1 MVAAKWRAGTIT
13 AMGANRKIFHVRSS
27 VVLAIAIVIALAAA
41 ACGDG
46 STTSDSGSG
55 SSPTS
60 HRTLAVPADYATITK
75 AVDAAKPGDLV
86 LISPGIYKEEVK
98 VETDD
103 VVIRGTDRNSVIID
117 GEFQR
122 ENGIQVFSNGV
133 AVENLTVRNNTGNG
147 VFFTGDYGKGV
158 TLTGYRASY
167 VTAYDNGVYGIY
179 AFNATKGVLDHDYG
193 SGHPDSAF
201 YVGQCNPCDALLSHD
216 TGEANMLG
224 YSGTNS
230 TGVTIVESTFS
241 NNRAGVVPNS
251 LYSEKLHP
259 NDGTTVAGNVV
270 ENNNNGAAPNSET
283 FAVAFGN
290 GIILAG
296 ASNAVVSHNLVRGNV
311 NGGISITDLPETE
324 NPDTKKNA
332 SFKPQDNTVKDN
344 TLSGNTYDLVYV
356 TVNYASK
363 PFGNCFEGNTFATSF
378 PDHIE
383 EQMPCKKGVDT
394 DLGDLSGILAKI
406 TPAPPDTDY
415 KTVPA
420 PPAQPSMPNA
430 STAKAVPARPE
441 NLTTTVDIDT
451 IKVPTA

>member
-1 MVAAKWRAGTIT
+1 MRAHPNLGP
-13 AMGANRKIFHVRSS
+13 GRSS
-27 VVLAIAIVIALAAA
+27 VAVMAILVALAAVG
-41 ACGDG
+41 CGND
-46 STTSDSGSG
+46 SSSSSDSTS
-55 SSPTS
+55 TS
-60 HRTLAVPADYATITK
+60 HRTLAVPSAYATISK

-86 LISPGIYKEEVK
+86 LISPGVYKEEVK

-103 VVIRGTDRNSVIID
+103 IVIRGTDRNSVIID

-122 ENGIQVFSNGV
+122 ENGIEVFSNGV

-179 AFNATKGVLDHDYG
+179 AFNATKGVFDHDYG

-230 TGVTIVESTFS
+230 TGVTIAESTFD
-241 NNRAGVVPNS
+241 NNRAGIVPNS

-259 NDGTTVAGNVV
+259 NSGTTVAGNVV
-270 ENNNNGAAPNSET
+270 ENNNNGAAPGSDT
-283 FAVAFGN
+283 FAVAYGN

-296 ASNAVVSHNLVRGNV
+296 ASNAMVTHNLVKGHI
-311 NGGISITDLPETE
+311 NGGIAITDLPETE
-324 NPDTKKNA
+324 NPDTKKKE
-332 SFKPQDNTVKDN
+332 SFKPENNTIKDN
-344 TLSGNTYDLVYV
+344 TLSGNTYDLAYV

-363 PFGNCFEGNTFATSF
+363 PFGNCFEGNTFTLSF
-378 PDHIE
+378 PANIE
-383 EQMPCKKGVDT
+383 TVMPCQKGLDT

-406 TPAPPDTDY
+406 TPAPPSADY

-420 PPAQPSMPNA
+420 PPAQPNMPNA
-430 STAKAVPARPE
+430 ATAKVVPARPE
-441 NLTTTVDIDT
+441 NLTTTVDLST

>member
-1 MVAAKWRAGTIT
+1 MRTDSTSPRFRSGTVVVLL
-13 AMGANRKIFHVRSS
+13 AV
-27 VVLAIAIVIALAAA
+27 VVLAAV
-41 ACGDG
+41 ACGDD
-46 STTSDSGSG
+46 SSGSG
-55 SSPTS
+55 STTTTGTS
-60 HRTLAVPADYATITK
+60 HRTLTVPGDYSTISK

-86 LISPGIYKEEVK
+86 LISPGVYKEEVK
-98 VETDD
+98 VETEDI
-103 VVIRGTDRNSVIID
+103 VIRGTDRNSVIID
-117 GEFQR
+117 GEFTR

-133 AVENLTVRNNTGNG
+133 AVENLTVRNHTGNG

-167 VTAYDNGVYGIY
+167 VTAYDNGDYGIY
-179 AFNATKGVLDHDYG
+179 AFNATKGVFDHDYG
-193 SGHPDSAF
+193 SGSPDSAF
-201 YVGQCNPCDALLSHD
+201 YVGQCNPCDALLSND
-216 TGEANMLG
+216 TGETNMLG

-230 TGVTIVESTFS
+230 TGVQIVNSTFR
-241 NNRAGVVPNS
+241 NNRAGIVPNS

-259 NDGTTVAGNVV
+259 NSGTTVAGNVV
-270 ENNNNGAAPNSET
+270 ENNNNAAAPGSDT

-296 ASNAVVSHNLVRGNV
+296 ASDGVVTRNLVRGNV

-324 NPDTKKNA
+324 NPDTKKKE
-332 SFKPQDNTVKDN
+332 SFKPENNTVKEN
-344 TLSGNTYDLVYV
+344 TATGNTYDLVYV

-363 PFGNCFEGNTFATSF
+363 PFGNCFEGNTFMLSF
-378 PDHIE
+378 PANIE
-383 EQMPCKKGVDT
+383 TLMPCQKGVDT

-406 TPAPPDTDY
+406 TPAPPNVDY

-430 STAKAVPARPE
+430 ATAKAVPAKAS
-441 NLTTTVDIDT
+441 NLTTKVDLDT

>member
-1 MVAAKWRAGTIT
+1 
-13 AMGANRKIFHVRSS
+13 MGAEPHIRHARSS
-27 VVLAIAIVIALAAA
+27 IVVAVAIVIAFAAA
-41 ACGDG
+41 ACGGDSNTSSG
-46 STTSDSGSG
+46 TTT
-55 SSPTS
+55 PTS
-60 HRTLAVPADYATITK
+60 HRTLTVPAEYSTISK

-86 LISPGIYKEEVK
+86 LISPGIYKEAVQ

-103 VVIRGTDRNSVIID
+103 IVIRGTDRNSVIID

-122 ENGIQVFSNGV
+122 ENGIEVFSNGV

-179 AFNATKGVLDHDYG
+179 AFNATKGVFDHDYG

-216 TGEANMLG
+216 TGQSNMLG

-241 NNRAGVVPNS
+241 NNRAGIVPNS
-251 LYSEKLHP
+251 LYSEKLYP
-259 NDGTTVAGNVV
+259 NRGTTVAGNVV
-270 ENNNNGAAPNSET
+270 ENNNNGAAPGSDT

-296 ASNAVVSHNLVRGNV
+296 ATNAVASANLVRGNIT
-311 NGGISITDLPETE
+311 GGISITDLPETE
-324 NPDTKKNA
+324 NPATKKKE
-332 SFKPQDNTVKDN
+332 SFKPENNTVKGN

-363 PFGNCFEGNTFATSF
+363 PFGNCFEGNTFTSSF
-378 PDHIE
+378 PANIE
-383 EQMPCKKGVDT
+383 TAMPCKPGVDT

-406 TPAPPDTDY
+406 TPAPPSADY

-420 PPAQPSMPNA
+420 PPAQPNMPNA
-430 STAKAVPARPE
+430 ATAKAVPASPS
-441 NLTTTVDIDT
+441 NLTTHVDIST

>member
-1 MVAAKWRAGTIT
+1 
-13 AMGANRKIFHVRSS
+13 MGAEPDIRHARSS
-27 VVLAIAIVIALAAA
+27 VVVAVAIVIAFAAA
-41 ACGDG
+41 ACG
-46 STTSDSGSG
+46 SDSNTSSG
-55 SSPTS
+55 TTTPTS
-60 HRTLAVPADYATITK
+60 HRTLTVPAEYSTITK

-86 LISPGIYKEEVK
+86 LISPGMYKEAVQ

-103 VVIRGTDRNSVIID
+103 IVIRGTDRNSVIID

-122 ENGIQVFSNGV
+122 ENGIEVFSNGV

-179 AFNATKGVLDHDYG
+179 AFNATKGVFDHDYG

-216 TGEANMLG
+216 TGQSNMLG

-241 NNRAGVVPNS
+241 NNRAGIVPNS
-251 LYSEKLHP
+251 LYSEKLYP
-259 NDGTTVAGNVV
+259 NRGTTVAGNLV
-270 ENNNNGAAPNSET
+270 ENNNNGAAPGSDT

-296 ASNAVVSHNLVRGNV
+296 ASNAVVSANLVRGNI

-324 NPDTKKNA
+324 NPATKKKE
-332 SFKPQDNTVKDN
+332 SFKPENNTVKGN

-363 PFGNCFEGNTFATSF
+363 PFGNCFEGNTFSSSF
-378 PDHIE
+378 PANIE
-383 EQMPCKKGVDT
+383 TVMPCKAGVDT

-406 TPAPPDTDY
+406 TPAPPSADY

-420 PPAQPSMPNA
+420 PPAQPNMPDA
-430 STAKAVPARPE
+430 ATAKAVPASPS
-441 NLTTTVDIDT
+441 NLTTHVDIST